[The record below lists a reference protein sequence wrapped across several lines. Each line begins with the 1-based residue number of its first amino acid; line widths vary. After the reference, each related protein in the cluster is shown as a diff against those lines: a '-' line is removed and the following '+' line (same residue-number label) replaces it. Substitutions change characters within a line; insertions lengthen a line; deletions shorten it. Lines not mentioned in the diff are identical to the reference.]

1 MSNLKGE
8 QKITLPVN
16 PKDLFQT
23 SFNLEKMDQFVSSL
37 AVSWEHFK
45 GMPSPIGL
53 KDKGSYRRDE
63 LDTKSS
69 NGMIYTKAGEFS
81 ATMLGN
87 SSSKHPVDGGQ
98 YDNAVARLVLP
109 RFYDSDKDKR
119 IYLSVGDR
127 VYLKDVETLVTN
139 TQFVQHNNDTLIDFL
154 QYPAKCVEGLMDST
168 GKSYVYGY
176 DFELTPCG
184 KIKWTKSNPGIDPD
198 TGLGRVFSV
207 RYLYQAHWYVQNL
220 PNEVRVTQVTT
231 NGVRKPE
238 RLPYHAVIVREY
250 IYHNQ
255 ITDDTTNVNKKSR
268 SEERPVDNLDDSRYP
283 VNVEL
288 SNIEEN

>member
-1 MSNLKGE
+1 MSNKIGE
-8 QKITLPVN
+8 QKITLPTN
-16 PKDLFQT
+16 PKDLFQS
-23 SFNLEKMDQFVSSL
+23 SFNLDKMDQFVKSL
-37 AVSWEHFK
+37 SVTWEHFK
-45 GMPSPIGL
+45 GIPSPIGL

-81 ATMLGN
+81 ATMLGAN
-87 SSSKHPVDGGQ
+87 SNKNPIDGGQ
-98 YDNAVARLVLP
+98 FDSSMARLVLP
-109 RFYDSDKDKR
+109 RFYDSTEKR
-119 IYLSVGDR
+119 IYLSIGDR
-127 VYLKDVETLVTN
+127 VYLKDVETLVVS
-139 TQFVQHNNDTLIDFL
+139 TQFVQHNNNTLIDHL
-154 QYPAKCVEGLMDST
+154 QYPAKCVDSLMDSS
-168 GKSYVYGY
+168 GKNYVYGY

-207 RYLYQAHWYVQNL
+207 RYMYQAHWYIQSL

-255 ITDDTTNVNKKSR
+255 VNDDTSSKNSR
-268 SEERPVDNLDDSRYP
+268 LSERPIDNVDDSRYP
-283 VNVEL
+283 INVEL
-288 SNIEEN
+288 ADIEEN